1 MKTVIDDPTF
11 LDVNDAALALSED
24 SLSSTEL
31 VEASLSKIK
40 TEGKELN
47 AFIHV
52 ESVSSKK
59 EAALS
64 DARRRNGT
72 LLSPLDGIPIAVK
85 DNIDVLGQPTTNG
98 LGTQWFP
105 SQDAHIV
112 KSLRNKGMIF
122 IGKTNMHEAAL
133 GATTDNP
140 HHGKC
145 INPKILRHTPGGSSG
160 GSGAAVSGCLCP
172 VALGTDTMGSVR
184 VPAAYCG
191 VVGFKPTQHFWD
203 TGGVTPLSTTL
214 DTVGP
219 LARSVADIAVMTD
232 FSLKSLSIRDF
243 SLAVLDNFD
252 AAYMQ
257 EDIRSVYE
265 QTKNLIQS
273 SGIVIETTRL
283 VDYEPSQA
291 RRWGLLISEVEASV
305 LLGDL
310 LIRSPK
316 AFSNELQSML
326 AYGTRS
332 SASRYFRALQQINS
346 IKDRFLTI
354 LEKVKFVI
362 SPTTPQ
368 TSFLFSDD
376 TPVNQADFTALANFC
391 GCPAISLPIKHKAG
405 QKPMGLQIMAA
416 PGKDV
421 ELLCVASLIEGI
433 VT

>member
-1 MKTVIDDPTF
+1 M
-11 LDVNDAALALSED
+11 
-24 SLSSTEL
+24 
-31 VEASLSKIK
+31 
-40 TEGKELN
+40 
-47 AFIHV
+47 
-52 ESVSSKK
+52 
-59 EAALS
+59 
-64 DARRRNGT
+64 
-72 LLSPLDGIPIAVK
+72 
-85 DNIDVLGQPTTNG
+85 
-98 LGTQWFP
+98 
-105 SQDAHIV
+105 
-112 KSLRNKGMIF
+112 
-122 IGKTNMHEAAL
+122 
-133 GATTDNP
+133 
-140 HHGKC
+140 
-145 INPKILRHTPGGSSG
+145 
-160 GSGAAVSGCLCP
+160 SGCLCP

-232 FSLKSLSIRDF
+232 FSLKSLNIRDF

-252 AAYMQ
+252 AADMQ

-332 SASRYFRALQQINS
+332 SAARYFQALQQINS

-354 LEKVKFVI
+354 LDKVKFVI